1 MSLSTDPESPSD
13 HSSCYSYVSCMTY
26 NVEPI
31 CVVSHKTLDI
41 TRLGAELGFRHVE
54 SHFGYVYHTLTREI
68 SVFKKVTV

>member
-1 MSLSTDPESPSD
+1 
-13 HSSCYSYVSCMTY
+13 MTY

-41 TRLGAELGFRHVE
+41 TRLGAELAFRHVE